1 MAISEF
7 EKVSFIQKKRLLGIF
22 LTLLHLCIQ
31 KYGFH
36 QIKNNMCSKIS
47 MNFIEPGT
55 VIDLQFELPGGVGG
69 V

>member
-1 MAISEF
+1 M
-7 EKVSFIQKKRLLGIF
+7 
-22 LTLLHLCIQ
+22 CIQ
-31 KYGFH
+31 KYGFL

-69 V
+69 VWNIHSNISIIIMVK